1 MADAKELTKLMED
14 TRDRMRELEKQVEF
28 LTQEFEKQRLLM
40 DDLKIDVK
48 MMQQRGRQ

>member
-14 TRDRMRELEKQVEF
+14 TRDQMKELEKQVEF

-40 DDLKIDVK
+40 DDLKVDVQ
-48 MMQQRGRQ
+48 MMQRARR

>member
-14 TRDRMRELEKQVEF
+14 TRDRVRVLEKQVEY

-40 DDLKIDVK
+40 DDMKVDVQ
-48 MMQQRGRQ
+48 MMQRARR